1 MHCLIVEDQRIL
13 LDLLGSMVTSFSEI
27 NTIYKA
33 DSLNSAKEYSK
44 SNKTDIAILDLYLP
58 DGFSLDFA
66 CELVNK
72 NPNINLVILSGSA
85 QEFICPINLIESVR
99 GVIDK
104 TNAFEALRHCLND
117 IVEPIHQTL
126 TERQQAIYRLI
137 GEGKTTKEIAKELGS
152 AISTVETHRKAIA
165 KKLKVSGS
173 EMIRRAALNHAI
185 QSIN

>member
-1 MHCLIVEDQRIL
+1 MNCLIVEDQRIL

-27 NTIYKA
+27 NTISKA

-44 SNKTDIAILDLYLP
+44 SNKIDIAILDLYLA

-72 NPNINLVILSGSA
+72 NPNISLVILSGSA